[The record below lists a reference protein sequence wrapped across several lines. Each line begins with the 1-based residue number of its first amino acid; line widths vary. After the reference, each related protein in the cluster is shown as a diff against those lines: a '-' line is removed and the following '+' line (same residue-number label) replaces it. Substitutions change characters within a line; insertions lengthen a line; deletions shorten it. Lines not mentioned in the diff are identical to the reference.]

1 MDTNY
6 YNYVEHLKHNMPK
19 VTEKGSIIPIKDEEG
34 LGFKFEDSNDP
45 VYHTFKTVDDY
56 DPRMSNVFTK
66 EDTFLDLHDLELP
79 LDLEDFFTEQDHEV
93 CEKKYQPGDEN
104 DSSTSQIVH
113 TDNISWIVHPARS
126 IGTTVTNED
135 KRGVCIGHIRS
146 NKYKKYFW
154 EYANDTF
161 HEDFIDVMKDFAGY
175 KRVPISIISIKDL
188 HHWHHEGVQPWHDY
202 TSVPY
207 YTRRT
212 ETCINF
218 RLFSSTDDN
227 ETEVNFGWP
236 SVKVHKEFSHIA
248 DEVNDNCKSG
258 KKVEWVHNTDLQI
271 KSALHQDTILPDS
284 PLNEEIELITSKKG
298 YHCPFMINTNYW
310 HRVYTRNTET
320 PRITLRFFSPM
331 GVPFHH
337 FRKLHQEGKLLK
349 NL

>member
-161 HEDFIDVMKDFAGY
+161 HEDFIDVMKDFVGY
-175 KRVPISIISIKDL
+175 KSCL
-188 HHWHHEGVQPWHDY
+188 LY
-202 TSVPY
+202 TS
-207 YTRRT
+207 
-212 ETCINF
+212 
-218 RLFSSTDDN
+218 
-227 ETEVNFGWP
+227 P
-236 SVKVHKEFSHIA
+236 S
-248 DEVNDNCKSG
+248 
-258 KKVEWVHNTDLQI
+258 
-271 KSALHQDTILPDS
+271 
-284 PLNEEIELITSKKG
+284 
-298 YHCPFMINTNYW
+298 
-310 HRVYTRNTET
+310 
-320 PRITLRFFSPM
+320 PRDR
-331 GVPFHH
+331 G
-337 FRKLHQEGKLLK
+337 
-349 NL
+349 